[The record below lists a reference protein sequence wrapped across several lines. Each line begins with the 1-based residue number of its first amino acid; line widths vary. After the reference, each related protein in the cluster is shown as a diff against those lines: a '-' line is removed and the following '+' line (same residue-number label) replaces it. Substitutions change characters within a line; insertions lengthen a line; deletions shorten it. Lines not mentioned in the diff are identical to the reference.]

1 MSLLIMALCLQTANA
16 NVKFN
21 NICKVISIYN
31 YILSIANSSAFK
43 SSMTAS
49 HVGLR
54 GKDFLFG
61 AGTGLNG
68 ALADLLCLFGS
79 FELSAENS
87 PEDTSAGWLTAPLN
101 VFLFPSSSQ

>member
-1 MSLLIMALCLQTANA
+1 MSLLIMALCLQTATS

-31 YILSIANSSAFK
+31 YTWSIAKSPAFK

-54 GKDFLFG
+54 GKDFLSG
-61 AGTGLNG
+61 AGTDLNG
-68 ALADLLCLFGS
+68 ALADLLSLWK
-79 FELSAENS
+79 L
-87 PEDTSAGWLTAPLN
+87 
-101 VFLFPSSSQ
+101 